1 MIRVSAVRFFLVVMP
16 APAWMLTG
24 FALVVA
30 LGGYTLVL
38 NPRDVDSAFGY
49 ILLLQ
54 MLAASSGYAA
64 AASRGYLDP
73 LLVSGRSRLS
83 IAFSSLLAAALPGL
97 VAWTTI
103 LLVALAVGD
112 AAPARAFTLHRFAA
126 LVIIS
131 SGAWAIGLVLPRLAG
146 GALWMM
152 AMIAIAMSH
161 GAFARYVTI
170 FSGPESIGQVLIT
183 AAACAVCPLL
193 FLGDNVGPR
202 DPRVVVLALAIAA
215 VPVCLAV
222 WHVAVR
228 DYTLKE
234 PA

>member
-16 APAWMLTG
+16 TPPWLLAG
-24 FALVVA
+24 FAVVAA

-73 LLVSGRSRLS
+73 ILVGGRSRLS
-83 IAFSSLLAAALPGL
+83 IAFGSALAAALPGL
-97 VAWTTI
+97 IAWAVI
-103 LLVALAVGD
+103 LLLALWEGD
-112 AAPARAFTLHRFAA
+112 GAPARALALHRFAA
-126 LVIIS
+126 LLIVS
-131 SGAWAIGLVLPRLAG
+131 GGAWALGLVLPRLAG

-152 AMIAIAMSH
+152 GMIGVAMSH
-161 GAFARYVTI
+161 GAIAQFVMILEAP
-170 FSGPESIGQVLIT
+170 SSIGQVLLT
-183 AAACAVCPLL
+183 AAACAACPLL
-193 FLGDNVGPR
+193 LLGDNPGPA
-202 DPRVVVLALAIAA
+202 DPRVVALALAMAA
-215 VPVCLAV
+215 GLVGLAV